1 LDAEAIVK
9 AVYEIKIDKLIADV
23 SASSI
28 TVAKA
33 SSKSDISIE
42 HNVVKSG
49 PAISGK
55 YKIKCVYD
63 NGEYSLTNAIN
74 WNTDPFNINRAIS
87 EQCLNM
93 RNRILVTSVD
103 SYKSGFQSNTVGTAI
118 YIEFNSY
125 NENPGQFEI
134 ISDEDDPL

>member
-9 AVYEIKIDKLIADV
+9 AVYEIKIDRLIADV

-49 PAISGK
+49 
-55 YKIKCVYD
+55 
-63 NGEYSLTNAIN
+63 
-74 WNTDPFNINRAIS
+74 
-87 EQCLNM
+87 
-93 RNRILVTSVD
+93 
-103 SYKSGFQSNTVGTAI
+103 
-118 YIEFNSY
+118 
-125 NENPGQFEI
+125 
-134 ISDEDDPL
+134 